1 MVSAMKPLQD
11 RIKSATTGEP
21 SNVVASSPAGRV
33 LDQRQ
38 LQRLIGYNLR
48 RAEVQMRG
56 EVARALAA
64 DDIRAVEYSI
74 LSLVT
79 ANREVTQKELGETL
93 SVKRPNMVSLIER
106 LEQRGLI
113 VRAVMAR
120 DRRNQILSAT
130 DAARVLLARLD
141 AKLDALE
148 QQVFG
153 PWSQRERELLAQML
167 RRIYSSK
174 QVGAAAENGI

>member
-1 MVSAMKPLQD
+1 MVAAMKPLQD
-11 RIKSATTGEP
+11 RLKSATTGEP
-21 SNVVASSPAGRV
+21 SNAVASSTAGRA

-56 EVARALAA
+56 EVARALAT

-74 LSLVT
+74 LSLVA

-130 DAARVLLARLD
+130 PAARVLLARLD
-141 AKLDALE
+141 TRLDALE

-153 PWSQRERELLAQML
+153 PWSQGEREVLANML

-174 QVGAAAENGI
+174 QVGAEAENGV